1 MKVEEK
7 VERRGRERGDE
18 MRVGRY
24 YFSVWL
30 LRKYRRRINVLIFQS
45 FLFPLYFLYKTPV
58 LLRIHFVY
66 DVFTPKVM
74 ISFLLFLEI
83 LKVLNIV
90 DFFKFNPWYL
100 TFIPFWLL
108 EIFKS
113 IWFLSFVEILKLLN
127 IVDFSNSVFDI

>member
-7 VERRGRERGDE
+7 VERRGRERGDDQ

-24 YFSVWL
+24 YFSSVWL

-74 ISFLLFLEI
+74 ISFLLLLKI

-90 DFFKFNPWYL
+90 WFFQIQSLVFNFYTFL
-100 TFIPFWLL
+100 TFRNFQIDMVSFFLL
-108 EIFKS
+108 LRY
-113 IWFLSFVEILKLLN
+113 WN
-127 IVDFSNSVFDI
+127 Y